1 MTYTFQKAHAE
12 DVDAVFTLYEKRI
25 RWMDKVGIRQWNV
38 VDYLAL
44 FPISYYAEQQALDT
58 LYILKE
64 SARIIGAAVLLQS
77 DDRWSDK
84 ADVPAYYVHNLVTD
98 TAVKGAGKI
107 MLVEI
112 EKLAIRQN
120 KRFLRLDCAADNDF
134 LNKYYAS
141 MGFALSGHCTEGVYI
156 GNRREKTLQR
166 NSL

>member
-1 MTYTFQKAHAE
+1 MKIVT
-12 DVDAVFTLYEKRI
+12 
-25 RWMDKVGIRQWNV
+25 
-38 VDYLAL
+38 
-44 FPISYYAEQQALDT
+44 
-58 LYILKE
+58 
-64 SARIIGAAVLLQS
+64 IIGARPQFIKAAMISRAIIEHNRHSEGERIEEKILHTGQHY
-77 DDRWSDK
+77 DRNMSEIFFNRLGIPQPTWKLHCGGIGSHAK
-84 ADVPAYYVHNLVTD
+84 M
-98 TAVKGAGKI
+98 TAQ